1 MAFLLMEMVLGSVR
15 KCTWVKIIVCL
26 VGVVCFR
33 LWSNGSDKVIWIF
46 LFARVVGREYKIFF
60 ILLKQKPKLQKN
72 VEFKALQTLTYKI

>member
-15 KCTWVKIIVCL
+15 KCTWVKIIVYL

-46 LFARVVGREYKIFF
+46 LFARVVGREYKIYTE
-60 ILLKQKPKLQKN
+60 IAKKC
-72 VEFKALQTLTYKI
+72 

>member
-46 LFARVVGREYKIFF
+46 FVCTCRWSRIQNIYRNCK
-60 ILLKQKPKLQKN
+60 KN